1 MVSSRAG
8 VSAAA
13 PIRFKDFQESDLI
26 LYVAY
31 FLKGPLTRPTE
42 LLPVAGSQPRCVRDI
57 FRCGGGKARVSR
69 SVHNRG
75 RPAEAKKH
83 AGNPRDPAD
92 PRPNQKQSRHGS
104 PHGARP
110 KARDARDLQ
119 AGNGLDS

>member
-31 FLKGPLTRPTE
+31 FLKGPLTGPTE

-75 RPAEAKKH
+75 RPAKATKH
-83 AGNPRDPAD
+83 AGNPRDQT
-92 PRPNQKQSRHGS
+92 PRQNKNS
-104 PHGARP
+104 PDTGLLTARRP
-110 KARDARDLQ
+110 KARDLQ